1 MAFGIEEVDF
11 LFETFDEENAKT
23 FENYKTE
30 LQGIRAGRA
39 NPHILDKVEVEYYGT
54 MTPLN
59 QMANVT
65 IAEARVLVVSVW
77 DKSALKNVEKAIL
90 AANVGITPNNDGTV
104 IRLVFPEVTEERR
117 RALVKDIKQGAEE
130 TKIVL
135 RNHRRDINEELK
147 KLKKDSTITEDD
159 LTNFL
164 EEVDKRLAKEIEK
177 VDETAK
183 KKRRRGNEC
192 IKPSFPVK
200 KLTTSKK
207 NLQNK
212 GLSTSKSLKTIL
224 SATTDTIRNLS

>member
-147 KLKKDSTITEDD
+147 KLKKDSAITEDD

-164 EEVDKRLAKEIEK
+164 EEVAKRLAKEIEK

-183 KKRRRGNEC
+183 KKEDEVM
-192 IKPSFPVK
+192 SV
-200 KLTTSKK
+200 
-207 NLQNK
+207 
-212 GLSTSKSLKTIL
+212 
-224 SATTDTIRNLS
+224 

>member
-147 KLKKDSTITEDD
+147 KLKKDNTITEDD

-183 KKRRRGNEC
+183 KKEDEVM
-192 IKPSFPVK
+192 SV
-200 KLTTSKK
+200 
-207 NLQNK
+207 
-212 GLSTSKSLKTIL
+212 
-224 SATTDTIRNLS
+224 

>member
-135 RNHRRDINEELK
+135 RNHRRDINDELK

-183 KKRRRGNEC
+183 KKEDEVM
-192 IKPSFPVK
+192 SV
-200 KLTTSKK
+200 
-207 NLQNK
+207 
-212 GLSTSKSLKTIL
+212 
-224 SATTDTIRNLS
+224 

>member
-90 AANVGITPNNDGTV
+90 AANVGITPSNDGTV

-183 KKRRRGNEC
+183 KKEDEVM
-192 IKPSFPVK
+192 SV
-200 KLTTSKK
+200 
-207 NLQNK
+207 
-212 GLSTSKSLKTIL
+212 
-224 SATTDTIRNLS
+224 

>member
-39 NPHILDKVEVEYYGT
+39 NPHILDKVEVEYYGM

-104 IRLVFPEVTEERR
+104 ISLVFPEVTEERR

-147 KLKKDSTITEDD
+147 KLKKDSAITEDD

-183 KKRRRGNEC
+183 KKEDEVM
-192 IKPSFPVK
+192 SV
-200 KLTTSKK
+200 
-207 NLQNK
+207 
-212 GLSTSKSLKTIL
+212 
-224 SATTDTIRNLS
+224 

>member
-30 LQGIRAGRA
+30 QQGIRAGRA

-147 KLKKDSTITEDD
+147 KLKKDSAITEDD

-183 KKRRRGNEC
+183 KKEDEVM
-192 IKPSFPVK
+192 SV
-200 KLTTSKK
+200 
-207 NLQNK
+207 
-212 GLSTSKSLKTIL
+212 
-224 SATTDTIRNLS
+224 

>member
-164 EEVDKRLAKEIEK
+164 EEVDKRLAKEIEE

-183 KKRRRGNEC
+183 KKEDEVM
-192 IKPSFPVK
+192 SV
-200 KLTTSKK
+200 
-207 NLQNK
+207 
-212 GLSTSKSLKTIL
+212 
-224 SATTDTIRNLS
+224 

>member
-117 RALVKDIKQGAEE
+117 RALVKDIKKGAEE

-183 KKRRRGNEC
+183 KKEDEVM
-192 IKPSFPVK
+192 SV
-200 KLTTSKK
+200 
-207 NLQNK
+207 
-212 GLSTSKSLKTIL
+212 
-224 SATTDTIRNLS
+224 

>member
-117 RALVKDIKQGAEE
+117 RALVKDIKRGAEE

-183 KKRRRGNEC
+183 KKEDEVM
-192 IKPSFPVK
+192 SV
-200 KLTTSKK
+200 
-207 NLQNK
+207 
-212 GLSTSKSLKTIL
+212 
-224 SATTDTIRNLS
+224 

>member
-135 RNHRRDINEELK
+135 RNHRRDINEEIK

-183 KKRRRGNEC
+183 KKEDEVM
-192 IKPSFPVK
+192 SV
-200 KLTTSKK
+200 
-207 NLQNK
+207 
-212 GLSTSKSLKTIL
+212 
-224 SATTDTIRNLS
+224 

>member
-23 FENYKTE
+23 CENYKTE

-147 KLKKDSTITEDD
+147 KLKKDSAITEDD

-183 KKRRRGNEC
+183 KKEDEVM
-192 IKPSFPVK
+192 SV
-200 KLTTSKK
+200 
-207 NLQNK
+207 
-212 GLSTSKSLKTIL
+212 
-224 SATTDTIRNLS
+224 

>member
-39 NPHILDKVEVEYYGT
+39 NSHILDKVEVEYYGT

-147 KLKKDSTITEDD
+147 KLKKDSAITEDD

-183 KKRRRGNEC
+183 KKEDEVM
-192 IKPSFPVK
+192 SV
-200 KLTTSKK
+200 
-207 NLQNK
+207 
-212 GLSTSKSLKTIL
+212 
-224 SATTDTIRNLS
+224 

>member
-1 MAFGIEEVDF
+1 MAFDIEEVDF

-147 KLKKDSTITEDD
+147 KLKKDSAITEDD

-183 KKRRRGNEC
+183 KKEDEVM
-192 IKPSFPVK
+192 SV
-200 KLTTSKK
+200 
-207 NLQNK
+207 
-212 GLSTSKSLKTIL
+212 
-224 SATTDTIRNLS
+224 

>member
-135 RNHRRDINEELK
+135 RNHRRNINEELK

-183 KKRRRGNEC
+183 KKEDEVM
-192 IKPSFPVK
+192 SV
-200 KLTTSKK
+200 
-207 NLQNK
+207 
-212 GLSTSKSLKTIL
+212 
-224 SATTDTIRNLS
+224 

>member
-39 NPHILDKVEVEYYGT
+39 NPHILDKVEVEYYGM

-147 KLKKDSTITEDD
+147 KLKKDSAITEDD

-177 VDETAK
+177 VDETEK
-183 KKRRRGNEC
+183 KKEDEVM
-192 IKPSFPVK
+192 SV
-200 KLTTSKK
+200 
-207 NLQNK
+207 
-212 GLSTSKSLKTIL
+212 
-224 SATTDTIRNLS
+224 

>member
-117 RALVKDIKQGAEE
+117 RALVKYIKQGAEE

-183 KKRRRGNEC
+183 KKEDEVM
-192 IKPSFPVK
+192 SV
-200 KLTTSKK
+200 
-207 NLQNK
+207 
-212 GLSTSKSLKTIL
+212 
-224 SATTDTIRNLS
+224 

>member
-90 AANVGITPNNDGTV
+90 AANAGITPNNDGTV

-117 RALVKDIKQGAEE
+117 RALVKDVKQGAEE

-135 RNHRRDINEELK
+135 RNHRRYINEELK

-183 KKRRRGNEC
+183 KKEDEVM
-192 IKPSFPVK
+192 SV
-200 KLTTSKK
+200 
-207 NLQNK
+207 
-212 GLSTSKSLKTIL
+212 
-224 SATTDTIRNLS
+224 

>member
-90 AANVGITPNNDGTV
+90 AANIGITPNNDGTV

-183 KKRRRGNEC
+183 KKEDEVM
-192 IKPSFPVK
+192 SV
-200 KLTTSKK
+200 
-207 NLQNK
+207 
-212 GLSTSKSLKTIL
+212 
-224 SATTDTIRNLS
+224 

>member
-135 RNHRRDINEELK
+135 RNHRREINEELK
-147 KLKKDSTITEDD
+147 KLKKDSAITEDD

-183 KKRRRGNEC
+183 KKEDEVM
-192 IKPSFPVK
+192 SV
-200 KLTTSKK
+200 
-207 NLQNK
+207 
-212 GLSTSKSLKTIL
+212 
-224 SATTDTIRNLS
+224 

>member
-54 MTPLN
+54 LTPLN

-147 KLKKDSTITEDD
+147 KLKKDSAITEDD

-183 KKRRRGNEC
+183 KKEDEVM
-192 IKPSFPVK
+192 SV
-200 KLTTSKK
+200 
-207 NLQNK
+207 
-212 GLSTSKSLKTIL
+212 
-224 SATTDTIRNLS
+224 

>member
-147 KLKKDSTITEDD
+147 KLKKDNAITEDD

-183 KKRRRGNEC
+183 KKEDEVM
-192 IKPSFPVK
+192 SV
-200 KLTTSKK
+200 
-207 NLQNK
+207 
-212 GLSTSKSLKTIL
+212 
-224 SATTDTIRNLS
+224 

>member
-164 EEVDKRLAKEIEK
+164 EAVDKRLAKEIEK

-183 KKRRRGNEC
+183 KKEDEVM
-192 IKPSFPVK
+192 SV
-200 KLTTSKK
+200 
-207 NLQNK
+207 
-212 GLSTSKSLKTIL
+212 
-224 SATTDTIRNLS
+224 

>member
-65 IAEARVLVVSVW
+65 ISEARVLVVSVW

-147 KLKKDSTITEDD
+147 KLKKDSAITEDD

-183 KKRRRGNEC
+183 KKEDEVM
-192 IKPSFPVK
+192 SV
-200 KLTTSKK
+200 
-207 NLQNK
+207 
-212 GLSTSKSLKTIL
+212 
-224 SATTDTIRNLS
+224 

>member
-59 QMANVT
+59 QMANIT

-147 KLKKDSTITEDD
+147 KLKKDSAITEDD

-183 KKRRRGNEC
+183 KKEDEVM
-192 IKPSFPVK
+192 SV
-200 KLTTSKK
+200 
-207 NLQNK
+207 
-212 GLSTSKSLKTIL
+212 
-224 SATTDTIRNLS
+224 

>member
-1 MAFGIEEVDF
+1 M
-11 LFETFDEENAKT
+11 
-23 FENYKTE
+23 
-30 LQGIRAGRA
+30 
-39 NPHILDKVEVEYYGT
+39 

-59 QMANVT
+59 QLANVT

-147 KLKKDSTITEDD
+147 KLKKDSAITEDD

-183 KKRRRGNEC
+183 KKEDEVM
-192 IKPSFPVK
+192 SV
-200 KLTTSKK
+200 
-207 NLQNK
+207 
-212 GLSTSKSLKTIL
+212 
-224 SATTDTIRNLS
+224 

>member
-39 NPHILDKVEVEYYGT
+39 TPHILDKVEVEYYGT

-183 KKRRRGNEC
+183 KKEDEVM
-192 IKPSFPVK
+192 SV
-200 KLTTSKK
+200 
-207 NLQNK
+207 
-212 GLSTSKSLKTIL
+212 
-224 SATTDTIRNLS
+224 

>member
-1 MAFGIEEVDF
+1 MSFGIEEVDF

-183 KKRRRGNEC
+183 KKEDEVM
-192 IKPSFPVK
+192 SV
-200 KLTTSKK
+200 
-207 NLQNK
+207 
-212 GLSTSKSLKTIL
+212 
-224 SATTDTIRNLS
+224 

>member
-39 NPHILDKVEVEYYGT
+39 NPHILDKVEVEYYGM

-147 KLKKDSTITEDD
+147 KLKKDSAITEDD

-177 VDETAK
+177 VDETA
-183 KKRRRGNEC
+183 R
-192 IKPSFPVK
+192 
-200 KLTTSKK
+200 
-207 NLQNK
+207 NK
-212 GLSTSKSLKTIL
+212 EDEVMSV
-224 SATTDTIRNLS
+224 